1 MREPGLDEDSI
12 AIGERRTAY
21 EGFFRIDRFRLRHRL
36 FAGGWSPEL
45 SREVFLRHNAAGI
58 LLYDPIR
65 DELVLIE
72 QFRLAAHLA
81 GFAAWQ
87 LEIVAGIIETGE
99 STADVARREA
109 REEAGLPVIGDLV
122 QIHRF
127 LTSPGGS
134 TETVDLFC
142 GRVDATDA
150 GGIHGLADESE
161 DIRVVVMSTAAAL
174 ALVAEGRIENGFTLL
189 ALHWFAA
196 NREALRLKWR

>member
-1 MREPGLDEDSI
+1 LDEDSI
-12 AIGERRTAY
+12 AISLRRTAY
-21 EGFFRIDRFRLRHRL
+21 SGFFRIDQFRLRHRL
-36 FAGGWSPEL
+36 FGGGWSPEL
-45 SREVFLRHNAAGI
+45 SREVFLRHDAVGI
-58 LLYDPIR
+58 LLYDPLR

-87 LEIVAGIIETGE
+87 LEIVAGIIDKDEPP
-99 STADVARREA
+99 AAVARREA
-109 REEAGLPVIGDLV
+109 AEEAGLAVIGDIV
-122 QIHRF
+122 PIHRF

-142 GRVDATDA
+142 GCVDASAA
-150 GGIHGLADESE
+150 GGIHGLVDESE
-161 DIRVVVMSTAAAL
+161 DIRVVVKSTEAAMAL
-174 ALVAEGRIENGFTLL
+174 LAEGGIENGFTLL

>member
-1 MREPGLDEDSI
+1 LDEDSI
-12 AIGERRTAY
+12 AVRERRTAY
-21 EGFFRIDRFRLRHRL
+21 SGFFRIDQFRLRHRL

-65 DELVLIE
+65 DELVLVE

-87 LEIVAGIIETGE
+87 IEIVAGIIETGE
-99 STADVARREA
+99 SAAEVARREA
-109 REEAGLPVIGDLV
+109 QEEAGLPVIGDLV
-122 QIHRF
+122 PIHRF

-142 GRVDATDA
+142 GRVDATNA

-161 DIRVVVMSTAAAL
+161 DIRVAVMSTAATL

-196 NREALRLKWR
+196 NREALRLAWR